1 MIGGNIKK
9 EVLKRENRYR
19 FYNENNKLIKEEFY
33 YKDIDTGVERS
44 QPYFVNFITYDEKN
58 NSYEES
64 TYYAKNKGRKLR
76 SIFKKN
82 GVYHN
87 DNGPAMICYG
97 AESENFKLFCKYYK
111 DGFIYRDLGPYSF
124 KIMREKVKE
133 LGLEYTPRQ
142 YLFQIVAFAGLA
154 GGISYLY
161 FYNLLIS
168 IVYAIIAVSFIPY
181 ITYLRCKRQYS
192 EYIFEQV
199 QVYCTNTIME
209 FATTQAF
216 VKSLEGV
223 VASGILEEPI
233 LSDVKTMIALSYE
246 KGDVY
251 DSIKYMDTKYPYY
264 MVKNMHQLFLQVTK
278 EGAKDTQE
286 TFENMLSDID
296 ILVEGVYRDRT
307 DRANFHKQFL
317 TFGVALYGLIALI
330 QILISQETYIAMLD
344 NIIVRL
350 LVHGIVIINS
360 CFLLAGEK
368 YYNENVGA
376 E

>member
-1 MIGGNIKK
+1 MEIILIGLIIIFIVSYRTKQGESVYKFISEQAVNTYKK
-9 EVLKRENRYR
+9 LE
-19 FYNENNKLIKEEFY
+19 
-33 YKDIDTGVERS
+33 
-44 QPYFVNFITYDEKN
+44 
-58 NSYEES
+58 
-64 TYYAKNKGRKLR
+64 
-76 SIFKKN
+76 
-82 GVYHN
+82 
-87 DNGPAMICYG
+87 
-97 AESENFKLFCKYYK
+97 
-111 DGFIYRDLGPYSF
+111 PYSF

-142 YLFQIVAFAGLA
+142 YLFQIIAFAGLA

-161 FYNLLIS
+161 FYNIIIS
-168 IVYAIIAVSFIPY
+168 LVYIIIAVSFIPY
-181 ITYLRCKRQYS
+181 ITYLRCKRLYS

-223 VASGILEEPI
+223 VESGILEEPL

-278 EGAKDTQE
+278 EGAKDTEE

-307 DRANFHKQFL
+307 DRANFHRQFII
-317 TFGVALYGLIALI
+317 FGIALYGMVALI
-330 QILISQETYIAMLD
+330 QLLIGQETYIAMID
-344 NIIVRL
+344 NFFIRL
-350 LVHGIVIINS
+350 FVHAVVIINS
-360 CFLLAGEK
+360 CFLLNGEK

>member
-1 MIGGNIKK
+1 MEIILIGLIIVFIVSYRTKK
-9 EVLKRENRYR
+9 GESV
-19 FYNENNKLIKEEFY
+19 
-33 YKDIDTGVERS
+33 YKFISE
-44 QPYFVNFITYDEKN
+44 QAVNTY
-58 NSYEES
+58 
-64 TYYAKNKGRKLR
+64 
-76 SIFKKN
+76 KK
-82 GVYHN
+82 
-87 DNGPAMICYG
+87 I
-97 AESENFKLFCKYYK
+97 E
-111 DGFIYRDLGPYSF
+111 PYSF

-168 IVYAIIAVSFIPY
+168 IVYAIISVSFIPY

-209 FATTQAF
+209 FSTTQAF
-216 VKSLEGV
+216 IKSLEGV
-223 VASGILEEPI
+223 VESGILEEPL

-296 ILVEGVYRDRT
+296 ILVEGVYRDRS
-307 DRANFHKQFL
+307 DRALFHKQFL
-317 TFGVALYGLIALI
+317 TFGVSLYGMIALI
-330 QILISQETYIAMLD
+330 QLLIGQETYIAMID
-344 NIIVRL
+344 KAFIRIF
-350 LVHGIVIINS
+350 VHAIVIINS
-360 CFLLAGEK
+360 WFLLSGEK

>member
-1 MIGGNIKK
+1 MEIILIGLIIIFIISYRTKK
-9 EVLKRENRYR
+9 GESV
-19 FYNENNKLIKEEFY
+19 
-33 YKDIDTGVERS
+33 YKFISE
-44 QPYFVNFITYDEKN
+44 QAVNAY
-58 NSYEES
+58 
-64 TYYAKNKGRKLR
+64 
-76 SIFKKN
+76 KK
-82 GVYHN
+82 
-87 DNGPAMICYG
+87 I
-97 AESENFKLFCKYYK
+97 E
-111 DGFIYRDLGPYSF
+111 PYSF
-124 KIMREKVKE
+124 KTMREKVKE

-142 YLFQIVAFAGLA
+142 YIFQILLFAVLA

-161 FYNLLIS
+161 FYNLAIT
-168 IVYAIIAVSFIPY
+168 IVYIALAISVIPY

-223 VASGILEEPI
+223 VESGILEEPL

-278 EGAKDTQE
+278 EGAKDTEE

-307 DRANFHKQFL
+307 DRANFHRQFII
-317 TFGVALYGLIALI
+317 FGIALYGMVALI
-330 QILISQETYIAMLD
+330 QLLIGQETYIAMID
-344 NIIVRL
+344 NFFIRL
-350 LVHGIVIINS
+350 FVHAVVIINS
-360 CFLLAGEK
+360 CFLLNGEK